1 MEQKAILVVSHEYR
15 RAKRMCDFVLALIG
29 ILLLSPVF
37 LIVALMIKLDSPKEK
52 VIFVQTRT
60 GLRNEPFSIF
70 KFRSMRKSN
79 QPGGARK
86 HVYDWENGVPDDF
99 VFKSVSG
106 NDPEVSSIG
115 AFVRKFSL
123 DELPQLFN
131 VLRGDMSLVGP
142 RPEIPAITD
151 LYSRAQQTRLLVKPG
166 VTGWAQVNGRSN
178 MNHGQKMALDSY
190 YVQKL
195 SLKLDIQIIGMTI
208 KQVLMGKDA
217 V

>member
-37 LIVALMIKLDSPKEK
+37 FIVALMIKLDSPKEK

-106 NDPEVSSIG
+106 NDPEVSPIG

-208 KQVLMGKDA
+208 KQVLTGKDA

>member
-29 ILLLSPVF
+29 ILLLSPIF

-208 KQVLMGKDA
+208 KQVLTGKDA

>member
-1 MEQKAILVVSHEYR
+1 MEQKVTLVVSHEYR
-15 RAKRMCDFVLALIG
+15 RAKRIIDFMSALSG
-29 ILLLSPVF
+29 IILLSPVF

-60 GLRNEPFSIF
+60 GLKNEPFQIF
-70 KFRSMRKSN
+70 KFRSMRKSD

-86 HVYDWENGVPDDF
+86 HAYDWNDGVPDDF
-99 VFKSVSG
+99 VFKSVSE
-106 NDPEVSSIG
+106 NDPEISPIG

-123 DELPQLFN
+123 DEIPQLFN

-142 RPEIPAITD
+142 RPEIPAITN

-178 MNHGQKMALDSY
+178 MNHGQKMVYDSY
-190 YVQKL
+190 YVRKL
-195 SLKLDIQIIGMTI
+195 SLKLDIQIIGMTV
-208 KQVLMGKDA
+208 KQVLTGKDA

>member
-1 MEQKAILVVSHEYR
+1 MEQKAILVSSHEYR
-15 RAKRMCDFVLALIG
+15 RGKRFFDFILALIG
-29 ILLLSPVF
+29 IILLSPIF
-37 LIVALMIKLDSPKEK
+37 LIVALIIKLDSPKEK

-60 GLRNEPFSIF
+60 GLQNEPFRIF
-70 KFRSMRKSN
+70 KFRSMRKSD

-86 HVYDWENGVPDDF
+86 HAYDWEDGVPDDF
-99 VFKSVSG
+99 VFKSASG
-106 NDPEVSSIG
+106 KDPEVSAVG

-123 DELPQLFN
+123 DEIPQLFN

-142 RPEIPAITD
+142 RPEIPAITN

-178 MNHGQKMALDSY
+178 MNHGQKMAYDSE
-190 YVQKL
+190 YVQNI
-195 SLKLDIQIIGMTI
+195 SWKLDLQIIAMTV
-208 KQVLMGKDA
+208 KQVLTGKDA

>member
-208 KQVLMGKDA
+208 KQVLTGKDA